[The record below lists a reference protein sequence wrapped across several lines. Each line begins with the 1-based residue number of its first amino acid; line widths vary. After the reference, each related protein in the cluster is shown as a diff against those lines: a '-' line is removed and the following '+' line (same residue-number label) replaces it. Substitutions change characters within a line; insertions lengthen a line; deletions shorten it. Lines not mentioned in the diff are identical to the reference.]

1 MSKLTANLG
10 YVDSLSSKKQRQMNK
25 ESLPKEIQHKLKLIE
40 KAFCW
45 QAVIQNVN
53 MCTFQISIHTR
64 VDTNEKIFS
73 RISNSERN
81 SLLSPTKIGLCEL
94 DVKFVYFVL
103 ASLLYHVFELI
114 FVGVL
119 LKVADYLFNPF
130 HDVMPQ
136 Q

>member
-10 YVDSLSSKKQRQMNK
+10 YVDSLSSKKQRQINK

-40 KAFCW
+40 KAFYW
-45 QAVIQNVN
+45 QAVIHNVN
-53 MCTFQISIHTR
+53 RCTFQISIHTR

-73 RISNSERN
+73 EIYNSERN

-94 DVKFVYFVL
+94 DFKFEYFVL
-103 ASLLYHVFELI
+103 ASLLHHIFELI

-119 LKVADYLFNPF
+119 FEVADYILNPF
-130 HDVMPQ
+130 HDVTLQ
-136 Q
+136 L